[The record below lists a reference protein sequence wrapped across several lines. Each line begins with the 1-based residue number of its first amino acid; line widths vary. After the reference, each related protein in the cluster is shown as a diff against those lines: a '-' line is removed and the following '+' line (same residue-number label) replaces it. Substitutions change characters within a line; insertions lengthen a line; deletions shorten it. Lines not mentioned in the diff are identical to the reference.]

1 MLNPQMSS
9 WGIYELYRQ
18 QSEAA
23 EQRSKPQPTQTM
35 PQPGSVEWFEAQKKS
50 R

>member
-1 MLNPQMSS
+1 MLNPQMNS
-9 WGIYELYRQ
+9 WGLFELARREL
-18 QSEAA
+18 EASQ
-23 EQRSKPQPTQTM
+23 QRSKPQPTQTE